1 MTAFVIPNAILIT
14 TRQTKYSFA
23 SFLSRDTTFD
33 VIYNIWRL
41 VRPDIGGFLGLS
53 TGGGPTPRVGAVS
66 DSGVVEATTTGA
78 GGPLG
83 PAGSEEVQNKVTQC
97 RCGRDGTE
105 KHFSEI
111 AMDTVIPGPPEKIHN
126 LMFTSGFLK
135 DFLVGNQQL
144 RGRLSILFFLV
155 NTKHHINQSS
165 RCPIGLPTHHRT
177 MPTSSST
184 ALCPTLNHSA
194 VKSALHKPNAKF
206 GTKLSFVIFHSTCRH

>member
-1 MTAFVIPNAILIT
+1 MTAFVIPNAILFT

-41 VRPDIGGFLGLS
+41 VRPDIGGFLGLG
-53 TGGGPTPRVGAVS
+53 TGGGPTPLPGAGS
-66 DSGVVEATTTGA
+66 DSRVVEETTTGA
-78 GGPLG
+78 GGSLSPG
-83 PAGSEEVQNKVTQC
+83 AGSEEVQNKVTQC

-144 RGRLSILFFLV
+144 RGGLAFSILFLQDV
-155 NTKHHINQSS
+155 DTN
-165 RCPIGLPTHHRT
+165 HRT
-177 MPTSSST
+177 IRAPDVRLVSQHTIRQ
-184 ALCPTLNHSA
+184 CQPPPQPHH
-194 VKSALHKPNAKF
+194 VLHQTPQ
-206 GTKLSFVIFHSTCRH
+206 R